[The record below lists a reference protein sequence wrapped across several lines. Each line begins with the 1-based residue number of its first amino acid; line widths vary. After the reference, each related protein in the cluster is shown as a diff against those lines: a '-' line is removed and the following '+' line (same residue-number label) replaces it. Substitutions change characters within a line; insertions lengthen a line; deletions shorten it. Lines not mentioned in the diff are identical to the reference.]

1 MLVCLQVVPAGGP
14 PAVDTPIAA
23 AYLGQTPTHSSVPP
37 APVGLRT
44 APING
49 VIARRYLT
57 ALSET
62 IGPRVAGTPAEA
74 EAAQYIQTT
83 LDDLGYD
90 AHLQPFSFAKPD
102 DMATALQSAN
112 VVAVKAGLSS
122 REIIVGAHYDSN
134 GRGRGA
140 DDNASG
146 VAVMLEVAA
155 KIKGLQTPFTIRF
168 IAFGA
173 EEYGEIGSHYFVDRL
188 SDSDR
193 QNIVGMIN
201 LDGVIVG
208 DAAYAYGDSG
218 SPESIRDW
226 LVKTAQAEGFDLQ
239 TRPAKALDWPDGSP
253 CDCTDYSPFQAAGI
267 PFVFFE
273 STDWNLGK
281 QDGLTPVDPQYGED
295 GKIQHTPYDSIG
307 YIDTNFPGRIDG
319 HLNLYVTLL
328 YDALTQFEAPAAAGG

>member
-1 MLVCLQVVPAGGP
+1 M
-14 PAVDTPIAA
+14 
-23 AYLGQTPTHSSVPP
+23 
-37 APVGLRT
+37 
-44 APING
+44 
-49 VIARRYLT
+49 ARQYLT

-62 IGPRVAGTPAEA
+62 IGPRVPGTPAEA
-74 EAAQYIQTT
+74 EAARYIQTT

-90 AHLQPFSFAKPD
+90 VRLQPFSFTKPD
-102 DMATALQSAN
+102 DRATTLQSAN
-112 VVAVKAGLSS
+112 VVAVKPGLST

-155 KIKGLQTPFTIRF
+155 KIKSLQTPYTIRF

-173 EEYGEIGSHYFVDRL
+173 EEYGEFGSYYFVDRM
-188 SDSDR
+188 SESDR
-193 QNIVGMIN
+193 NNTVGMIN

-208 DAAYAYGDSG
+208 DAAYVYGDSG

-226 LVKTAQAEGFDLQ
+226 LLKAAQAEGFDLQ

-273 STDWNLGK
+273 STDWNLGNK
-281 QDGLTPVDPQYGED
+281 DGLTPVDPDYGEQ
-295 GKIQHTPYDSIG
+295 GRIQHTLYDSIN
-307 YIDTNFPGRIDG
+307 YIDTNFPGRIDR

-328 YDALTQFEAPAAAGG
+328 YDALTQFQAPAAAGSAG